1 MDELNQSSSET
12 DIAIVGLSGRFPGA
26 QNCEEFWRNLA
37 NGIEPLSHFDEDELV
52 ASGIAPERVRSPE
65 YVRKRFILDNIDL
78 WDARFFGCN
87 PNEARMMD
95 PQQRIF
101 FECAYEALESAG
113 HIADSARLRMGV
125 FAGSSPSS
133 YRKLWKSNESFA
145 HLADSFPALLANDR
159 EHLVT
164 KLSYKFNLRGPGIS
178 INTACST
185 SLVAVSMAC
194 QSLISGECDMALAG
208 GCAIHLPQ
216 VDGLMYQEGGINSP
230 DGHCRPFDIDACGTV
245 AGNGVGVVA
254 LKRMDD
260 ALADGNTIY
269 AVIKGYAI
277 NNDGSLKIGYT
288 APSVDGQAEVIAMAQ
303 ALAGVEPET
312 IDYIETHGT
321 ATHLGDPIEVAA
333 LTKAFR
339 TATKKKQFC
348 AIGSV
353 KSNIG
358 HLDAAAGIAGLFK
371 VVLALQHA
379 KIPPSL
385 HFHKPNPKIDFEN
398 SPFFVN
404 TELRP
409 WKRNGHPRRA
419 GVSSFGVG
427 GTNVHMIL
435 EEAPAIPPSGSGR
448 DCHVLLLSAGSEEAL
463 SESRKAW
470 AEYLQQNPEL
480 NLSDSAYTSQVG
492 RKAYAHRQAVLCSS
506 QAAAVAALSDTNHAS
521 SVVSGHV
528 PSGHRSLVF
537 LCSGQGSQY
546 INMGRHL
553 YDREPIFREQFDK
566 VCDLL
571 EPVLK
576 QRLLHCIFPSE
587 TNCEAAAV
595 GLCQTKIA
603 QPALFCLEYALAQ
616 TWKHWGIKPDALMGH
631 SLGEYVAA
639 CLAGV
644 FSVQDAARL
653 VSVRGRLM
661 QKAAPGA
668 MLAVNLNVEDASRF
682 TSASVSIAAMNG
694 PSWTVLSGLPISIE
708 QIEQQ
713 LRETDT
719 GYRRLHTSHAFHSF
733 TMNPILDSFR
743 REVGAIRLSPPQIPF
758 ISNLTGTWIT
768 DGQATDPGYWVQH
781 LREPVRFA
789 EGAAELLWEPNRVY
803 LEIGPGEALGS
814 LVRSCADGNV
824 PAVISSLPRPD
835 QNANEI
841 QHLTAAIARLWT
853 SGIELDWKSYHSGE
867 RRLRVPLP
875 TYPFQRQSY
884 WIPSVPVGKKKTN
897 QSPAN
902 AHMKSNAGEKTQET
916 EMRATASEYQQN
928 QRAWIQTELRTIL
941 SKALGCPANA
951 ISGTDNLVNLG
962 FDSLLLIQVA
972 STIKK
977 AFKVKVP
984 FRSMVQELSVI
995 DGLTDHLAEK
1005 MGEAGVLPEISPTRV
1020 LPSHQSGA
1028 SLNSSSRQPETKAV
1042 PADAQTKLYQSIEEQ
1057 LASLA
1062 HQLKS
1067 LRHMNN
1073 GHGFAAGNG
1082 LPAQAASG
1090 KVTDPVASG
1099 RQSPVV
1105 NSHYVPFQPIRSGGM
1120 SGITLRQQ
1128 QHIEALIK
1136 RYCSRTAASKKFTQ
1150 DHRSHLA
1157 DNRALLG
1164 FRLLWK
1170 ELVYP
1175 VVAQR
1180 SMGSRIWDL
1189 DGNEYIDMTMGFGVH
1204 LFGHSPAFVTQALQ
1218 RQIHEGFAL
1227 GPQSEFAG
1235 EVAREITELTK
1246 TERVAFCNSG
1256 TEAIMASIRLA
1267 RTATGRSRI
1276 AMFAGAYHGTSD
1288 ATLGRLAG
1296 GGEPGTI
1303 PPVPVAPGIAPS
1315 AMNDLLMVPY
1325 GTPRSLE
1332 ILQSNV
1338 DNLAAILVE
1347 PVQSRRPDIQPAE
1360 FLQNLRSM
1368 THKAG
1373 TALIFDDMIMGFR
1386 LAQGGTQEWFGI
1398 KSDLVTYGKVV
1409 GGGMPLGVVAGARR
1423 FMDAIDGGWWQ
1434 YGDSSYPKEDQ
1445 TLFAGTFFKHP
1456 LTMVAALAV
1465 LQHLKAKGPALQES
1479 LNQRTAE
1486 FVKNLNECLERNSV
1500 PMRVVNCGSLVRF
1513 LATQGAEYLD
1523 LFFYHLVEKG
1533 VFIWEGRTAFVS
1545 TAHSDEDLQF
1555 VLEAFEQSAKEMQA
1569 GGFFVS
1575 ETSEPSDLKLG
1586 SVESVA
1592 VAVKDITPALTK
1604 KSSTV
1609 QQIPTTKQQQQLWAL
1624 SRLGDDTSAA
1634 YNSSMTLKLRGILD
1648 TAALARAIEKLVAR
1662 HDALRVTFSDDG
1674 EWQHIHSYLNPDL
1687 TTHNFV
1693 SAKYPEQE
1701 ASAVVFSHARALF
1714 DLTKGPLLRVATI
1727 KLGPEYHWLV
1737 ITAHHLIFDGWS
1749 SSVVLNDLH
1758 ELYKSEKDGTP
1769 PRLASVTPLL
1779 GLVQRQNEQQDN
1791 DGNIESESFWLQQ
1804 LSGEVPVLELP
1815 TDWPRPSVQTYD
1827 GHRTAYTIPASVM
1840 DEVRKLQNREGW
1852 TIFAV
1857 LFAAFNV
1864 LLHRI
1869 SGQQDI
1875 ICGTPAAA
1883 QAGMDEANV
1892 VGYGVNVLPVRSCIA
1907 AQPAFAEY
1915 VAATQ
1920 QRVLEACEH
1929 QDVSLL
1935 VLVRKLRLR
1944 RDPSRSPLVNVL
1956 FNLDRSRPVTKMLG
1970 TSAEIMTN
1978 TNGTS
1983 KFDMDWN
1990 VTDNGQQLLVECDY
2004 NTRIFSEQTMQRWIR
2019 HFQTILKAVTT
2030 NPELTLSKIPL
2041 LAETERR
2048 QILENFN
2055 ATSVQYPAGVCVPH
2069 LIEAQVKCSPKAT
2082 AVVFREKHLSYDE
2095 MNNRANAIAQLLI
2108 HKDIRAGSLVPVLM
2122 ERGLAL
2128 VPALLAIM
2136 KLGAA
2141 YVPLDSRWPDE
2152 RLKQVIEELHCPVLV
2167 TDTEWCSRAAVLAQ
2181 SLLNADEIQPLGAVP
2196 SPQSSISPSTPI
2208 YAIYTSGSTGNPKAA
2223 VIPHRGIMNRFF
2235 WMDDCF
2241 GPEAAAAALQT
2252 TPHIYDSSVWQLFW
2266 PLVHGGRTVLPHDGS
2281 ELTAIPAS
2289 TLIATNNIT
2298 ISDFAFS
2305 VFDAMLPDLLNQP
2318 EMSQKLSSLRV
2329 LIIGSEAVRLQ
2340 PVQAFH
2346 KHFPKVRLFDL
2357 YGPTEASI
2365 GCIYHEI
2372 TGEEDG
2378 RLPIGRPISN
2388 VQAFILDEWMQPV
2401 PVGITGEI
2409 YLGGACVGLGYFN
2422 QPALTV
2428 GVFMDNPFGE
2438 GKLYKTGD
2446 LARYAPDG
2454 TIDYLGRKDHQIKIF
2469 GLRIELGEIESALAQ
2484 HPAVQQCAMALRED
2498 VPNEKRLIAYLVA
2511 RNGNSAVSE
2520 TELKN
2525 FLKQNLPAYMV
2536 PAAFMWLPEI
2546 PRTAANKIDR
2556 SRLPIPEKVVRPADG
2571 SSAPRNNIEKELA
2584 RIWSEVLRLKSVGI
2598 HDNFFDL
2605 GGDSILAI
2613 HIIAKANSTG
2623 IRLNPKLI
2631 FQYQTIAELALA
2643 ANAGIEIQAE
2653 QGIVEGNVPFTP
2665 IVSRFFERTKID
2677 SHHYN
2682 QSFFFE
2688 CSERLDAGRMEQAV
2702 RLLVEHHDALRLR
2715 FSNSN
2720 GEWRQVNSC
2729 AQECSFQLVDLRDLP
2744 SETLPEALT
2753 ARANQLQSSFNLEHG
2768 PLFKVILFRLPEHES
2783 DRLLILA
2790 HHLVIDGVS
2799 WQVLL
2804 ADLEAVYRQIE
2815 KQTVVEL
2822 PPKTTSFK
2830 YWAERLV
2837 SYAQST
2843 DLKQELDFWISVLN
2857 DGADAHLPCDMT
2869 GGVNIAE
2876 TARYISIC
2884 LTVQETDD
2892 LLHRVPKAYN
2902 TQINDVLLAALGNAV
2917 GGLTGKASVL
2927 IDLEGH
2933 GREALF
2939 DDVDLSRTVGWF
2951 TSLFPVRLHCHNDP
2965 GELLN
2970 TIKGNLRKIPRSG
2983 IGYGLLRHLCN
2994 DPRSAVLRSSCEP
3007 QILFNYQG
3015 QVEELLDS
3023 RRLLRIASVNPGIL
3037 ESKKQQRNHLLDVN
3051 AMVIGGRLQADW
3063 TYSNQFHRKE
3073 TILALAESFREELR
3087 CLISHC
3093 VHCLE
3098 KTPSVRKFR
3107 LNLDESSLRKITASG
3122 VKTL

>member
-1 MDELNQSSSET
+1 MNELNQNSCET

-37 NGIEPLSHFDEDELV
+37 NGIEPLSHFDEDELL
-52 ASGIAPERVRSPE
+52 ASGIAPERVRASE

-78 WDARFFGCN
+78 WDAKFFGFN
-87 PNEARMMD
+87 PNEARMLD

-113 HIADSARLRMGV
+113 HIADSARLRIGV

-145 HLADSFPALLANDR
+145 HLADSFSALLANDR

-164 KLSYKFNLRGPGIS
+164 RLSYKFNLRGPSIS

-194 QSLISGECDMALAG
+194 QSLISGECNMALAG

-230 DGHCRPFDIDACGTV
+230 DGHCRPFDADACGTV
-245 AGNGVGVVA
+245 AGNGAGVVV
-254 LKRMDD
+254 LKRLDD
-260 ALADGNTIY
+260 ALVDGNMIY
-269 AVIKGYAI
+269 AVIKASAI

-288 APSVDGQAEVIAMAQ
+288 APSIDGQAEVIAMAQ

-339 TATKKKQFC
+339 TCTKKKQFC

-385 HFHKPNPKIDFEN
+385 HFHKSNPKIDFEN

-435 EEAPAIPPSGSGR
+435 EEPPAIPTSPSLGR
-448 DCHVLLLSAGSEEAL
+448 DCHVLLLSAGTEEAL
-463 SESRKAW
+463 AESRKAW
-470 AEYLQQNPEL
+470 ADYLQHNSEVSL
-480 NLSDSAYTSQVG
+480 ADVAYTSQIG
-492 RKAYAHRQAVLCSS
+492 RKAYAYRQAVLCSDH
-506 QAAAVAALSDTNHAS
+506 AGAVAALSAADHAS
-521 SVVSGHV
+521 SVLGHV
-528 PSGHRSLVF
+528 SSGHRSLVF

-546 INMGRHL
+546 VNMARRL
-553 YDREPIFREQFDK
+553 YEHESVFREQFDK
-566 VCDLL
+566 VCGLL
-571 EPVLK
+571 EPALK
-576 QRLLHCIFPSE
+576 ERLLHCIFSSE
-587 TNCEAAAV
+587 TTFETVAV
-595 GLCQTKIA
+595 DLCQTEIA
-603 QPALFCLEYALAQ
+603 QPALFCLEYAMAQ
-616 TWKHWGIKPDALMGH
+616 TWKRWGIKPDALIGH

-644 FSVQDAARL
+644 FNAQDAVRL

-661 QKAAPGA
+661 QKAPSGA
-668 MLAVNLNVEDASRF
+668 MLAVNLNLENASRF

-694 PSWTVLSGLPISIE
+694 PSWTVLSGLLNSIQ

-713 LRETDT
+713 LQETDT
-719 GYRRLHTSHAFHSF
+719 SYRRLHTSHAFHSF

-768 DGQATDPGYWVQH
+768 DEQATDPGYWVQH

-789 EGAAELLWEPNRVY
+789 DGAAELLREPNRVY
-803 LEIGPGEALGS
+803 LEIGPGEALCS
-814 LVRSCADGNV
+814 LVRSCAENNV
-824 PAVISSLPRPD
+824 PVVTSSLPRAD
-835 QNANEI
+835 QNASEL

-853 SGIELDWKSYHSGE
+853 SGIELDWKSYYAGE
-867 RRLRVPLP
+867 HRLRLPLP

-884 WIPSVPVGKKKTN
+884 WIPSVPVGKKKAD

-902 AHMKSNAGEKTQET
+902 TQVNSDAGKNNQEP
-916 EMRATASEYQQN
+916 EMRATVNQYQQN
-928 QRAWIQTELRTIL
+928 QRVWVQTELRTIL
-941 SKALGCPANA
+941 SKSLGCPASA

-972 STIKK
+972 SIIKK
-977 AFKVKVP
+977 TFKVKVP

-995 DGLTDHLAEK
+995 DALTDHLAEK
-1005 MGEAGVLPEISPTRV
+1005 MAEAGLLAEISATPV
-1020 LPSHQSGA
+1020 PPSSHYGV
-1028 SLNSSSRQPETKAV
+1028 SLISSSRQPETNAGK
-1042 PADAQTKLYQSIEEQ
+1042 ADAQTKLYQSIEEQ
-1057 LASLA
+1057 LANLA
-1062 HQLKS
+1062 SQLET

-1073 GHGFAAGNG
+1073 GHEAAARNS
-1082 LPAQAASG
+1082 LPAQAASE
-1090 KVTDPVASG
+1090 KVTDPAASG
-1099 RQSPVV
+1099 RQGPEV

-1120 SGITLRQQ
+1120 SGTTLRQQ
-1128 QHIEALIK
+1128 QHIGAFIK

-1150 DHRSHLA
+1150 DHRPHLA

-1189 DGNEYIDMTMGFGVH
+1189 DGNEYVDMTMGFGVH
-1204 LFGHSPAFVTQALQ
+1204 LFGHSPACVTQALQ
-1218 RQIHEGFAL
+1218 RQIQEGFAL

-1235 EVAREITELTK
+1235 EVAKHITELTK

-1256 TEAIMASIRLA
+1256 TEAIMAAIRLA
-1267 RTATGRSRI
+1267 RTVTGRTRI

-1296 GGEPGTI
+1296 GSELGTV
-1303 PPVPVAPGIAPS
+1303 PPIPVAPGIAPS
-1315 AMNDLLMVPY
+1315 AMEDLLMVPY
-1325 GTPRSLE
+1325 GTPRALE

-1338 DNLAAILVE
+1338 DDLAAILVE

-1456 LTMVAALAV
+1456 LTMAAALAV
-1465 LQHLKAKGPALQES
+1465 LQHLKAKGPSLQED
-1479 LNQRTAE
+1479 LNQRTTE
-1486 FVKNLNECLERNSV
+1486 FVKALNECLQQNSV
-1500 PMRVVNCGSLVRF
+1500 PMRVVSCGSLVRF
-1513 LATQGAEYLD
+1513 LPTQGAEYLD

-1545 TAHSDEDLQF
+1545 TAHSDADLEF
-1555 VLEAFEQSAKEMQA
+1555 VLKAFDESAQEMQA
-1569 GGFFVS
+1569 GGFFLS
-1575 ETSEPSDLKLG
+1575 ATAGWSDQELA
-1586 SVESVA
+1586 SVESA
-1592 VAVKDITPALTK
+1592 VTKDITPALAQK
-1604 KSSTV
+1604 NSAV
-1609 QQIPTTKQQQQLWAL
+1609 QKIPTTKQQQQLWAL
-1624 SRLGDDTSAA
+1624 SRLGDDASAA
-1634 YNSSMTLKLRGILD
+1634 YNSSMTLKLKGTLD
-1648 TAALARAIEKLVAR
+1648 TGALVRAIEKVVAR

-1674 EWQHIHSYLNPDL
+1674 EWQHIHSDLNPGL

-1693 SAKYPEQE
+1693 SEKYPEQE
-1701 ASAVVFSHARALF
+1701 ASAVVFSHTRAVF
-1714 DLTKGPLLRVATI
+1714 DLTHGPLLRIAMI
-1727 KLGPEYHWLV
+1727 KLEPECNWLV

-1749 SSVVLNDLH
+1749 SSVLLNDLH
-1758 ELYKSEKDGTP
+1758 ELYKSERDGTP
-1769 PRLASVTPLL
+1769 PRLSPVTPLL
-1779 GLVQRQNEQQDN
+1779 GLVQRQNEQQNSDAN
-1791 DGNIESESFWLQQ
+1791 ESESFWLQQ

-1815 TDWPRPSVQTYD
+1815 TDWPRPSIQTYD
-1827 GHRTAYTIPASVM
+1827 GRRTAGTIPASVM
-1840 DEVRKLQNREGW
+1840 HGVRKLQHREGW
-1852 TIFAV
+1852 TVFAI

-1869 SGQQDI
+1869 SGLQDI

-1892 VGYGVNVLPVRSCIA
+1892 VGYGVNVLPIRSCIA
-1907 AQPAFAEY
+1907 TQPTFAEY

-1935 VLVRKLRLR
+1935 TLVRKLGLR
-1944 RDPSRSPLVNVL
+1944 RDPSRSPLVGVL

-1970 TSAEIMTN
+1970 TSAEIVTN

-1990 VTDNGQQLLVECDY
+1990 VTDNGQQLLIECDY
-2004 NTRIFSEQTMQRWIR
+2004 NTGIFSEQTMQRWIG
-2019 HFQTILKAVTT
+2019 HFQTLLEAVTA

-2041 LAETERR
+2041 LGEAERR
-2048 QILENFN
+2048 HILEDFN
-2055 ATSVQYPAGVCVPH
+2055 ATSAQYPVEVCVPH
-2069 LIEAQVKCSPKAT
+2069 LIEAQVRRSPQAT
-2082 AVVFREKHLSYDE
+2082 AVVFRDMCLSYAE
-2095 MNNRANAIAQLLI
+2095 MNNRANALAQLLR
-2108 HKDIRAGSLVPVLM
+2108 HKDIQAGSLVPVLM
-2122 ERGLAL
+2122 ERGMAL

-2152 RLKQVIEELHCPVLV
+2152 RLRQVIEELHCPVLV
-2167 TDTEWCSRAAVLAQ
+2167 TDTEGSSRASVLAQ
-2181 SLLNADEIQPLGAVP
+2181 SVLNADEMRPVHDVP
-2196 SPQSSISPSTPI
+2196 SPQSDICPSTPM
-2208 YAIYTSGSTGNPKAA
+2208 YAIYTSGSTGKPKAA
-2223 VIPHRGIMNRFF
+2223 VIPYRGIMNRFF

-2241 GPEAAAAALQT
+2241 GSEAAASALQT

-2266 PLVHGGRTVLPHDGS
+2266 PLVHGGRTVLPHEGS

-2289 TLIATNNIT
+2289 TLIATNAVTIT
-2298 ISDFAFS
+2298 DFAFS
-2305 VFDAMLPDLLNQP
+2305 VFDAMLPDLLKRP
-2318 EMSQKLSSLRV
+2318 EMAQKLSSLRV
-2329 LIIGSEAVRLQ
+2329 LIIGSEAVRLP

-2346 KHFPKVRLFDL
+2346 QHFPKVRLFDL

-2372 TGEEDG
+2372 TGKEDG
-2378 RLPIGRPISN
+2378 KLPIGRPISN

-2401 PVGITGEI
+2401 PIGITGEI
-2409 YLGGACVGLGYFN
+2409 YMGGACVGLGYFN
-2422 QPALTV
+2422 QPSMTAA
-2428 GVFMDNPFGE
+2428 VFLNNPFGE

-2446 LARYAPDG
+2446 LGRYSPDG
-2454 TIDYLGRKDHQIKIF
+2454 TIDYLGRRDHQVKIF
-2469 GLRIELGEIESALAQ
+2469 GLRIELGDIESALTQ
-2484 HPAVQQCAMALRED
+2484 HPAVQQCAVALRED
-2498 VPNEKRLIAYLVA
+2498 APNQKRLVAYMVA
-2511 RNGNSAVSE
+2511 RNGSSAVSE

-2525 FLKQNLPAYMV
+2525 FLRQNLPAYMV

-2546 PRTAANKIDR
+2546 PRTPANKIDR
-2556 SRLPIPEKVVRPADG
+2556 SRLPVPEKAEHPADE

-2584 RIWSEVLRLKSVGI
+2584 RIWGEVLRVRSAGI

-2613 HIIAKANSTG
+2613 HIIAKANNAG
-2623 IRLNPKLI
+2623 IRLTPKLI

-2643 ANAGIEIQAE
+2643 ANGGVEIQAE
-2653 QGIVEGNVPFTP
+2653 QGIVEGNVPLTP
-2665 IVSRFFERTKID
+2665 IASRFFERTKID
-2677 SHHYN
+2677 PHHYN

-2688 CSERLDAGRMEQAV
+2688 CSERLDDGRMEQAV
-2702 RLLVEHHDALRLR
+2702 RFLVDHHDALRLR

-2720 GEWRQVNSC
+2720 GGWIQVNSP
-2729 AQECSFQLVDLRDLP
+2729 AQGCSFQLIDLQDVPGEILQ
-2744 SETLPEALT
+2744 ETLT
-2753 ARANQLQSSFNLEHG
+2753 ARANQLQSGFDLEQG
-2768 PLFKVILFRLPEHES
+2768 PLFKVVLFRLPGRGS
-2783 DRLLILA
+2783 DRLLVLA

-2804 ADLEAVYRQIE
+2804 SDLEAAYRQLE
-2815 KQTVVEL
+2815 KQTVIEL
-2822 PPKTTSFK
+2822 APKTTSFK
-2830 YWAERLV
+2830 HWAERLV
-2837 SYAQST
+2837 SYAQSIG
-2843 DLKQELDFWISVLN
+2843 LKEELDFWISVLN
-2857 DGADAHLPCDMT
+2857 GADAHLPCDMT

-2876 TARYISIC
+2876 TARDISIS

-2892 LLHRVPKAYN
+2892 LLHHVPKAYN
-2902 TQINDVLLAALGNAV
+2902 TQINDVLLAALGSAV
-2917 GGLTGKASVL
+2917 GDWMGKASVL

-2951 TSLFPVRLHCHNDP
+2951 TSLFPVRLHCHNSDP

-2970 TIKGNLRKIPRSG
+2970 TIKADLRKIQRSG
-2983 IGYGLLRHLCN
+2983 IGYGLLRYLCS
-2994 DPRSAVLRSSCEP
+2994 DQRSALLRSSCEP

-3023 RRLLRIASVNPGIL
+3023 RRLLRLASATPGVL
-3037 ESKKQQRNHLLDVN
+3037 ESRKQQRNHLLDVN

-3073 TILALAESFREELR
+3073 TILGLAESFQEKLR
-3087 CLISHC
+3087 RLISHC
-3093 VHCLE
+3093 VHRLE
-3098 KTPSVRKFR
+3098 KTPSTRKFR
-3107 LNLDESSLRKITASG
+3107 LNLDAASLQKITAAG